1 MMKFFQAFVVLLFL
15 AGQSVAA
22 DVQPRNSEIEGTI
35 GSQIEAFLADDFAKA
50 FGFASSSIKG
60 IFGSPE
66 RFGQMVRNG
75 YPMVWR
81 PGEVR
86 YLELR
91 DIDGALWQKVL
102 IRDQSGRLHI
112 LDYQMVE
119 TGDGWRINGVQLLR
133 PPGVG
138 A

>member
-1 MMKFFQAFVVLLFL
+1 MKLVWAIVLTGVLTVQAR
-15 AGQSVAA
+15 AA
-22 DVQPRNSEIEGTI
+22 EVQPKNGGVEATI
-35 GSQIEAFLADDFAKA
+35 GAQLEAFIADDFVTA

-66 RFGQMVRNG
+66 RFGNMVRNG

-81 PGEVR
+81 PGDVR

-91 DIDGALWQKVL
+91 NIDGALWQKVL
-102 IRDQSGRLHI
+102 IRDQAGGLHV
-112 LDYQMVE
+112 LDYQMIE
-119 TGDGWRINGVQLLR
+119 TSDGWRINGVQLLKQ
-133 PPGVG
+133 PDVG

>member
-1 MMKFFQAFVVLLFL
+1 
-15 AGQSVAA
+15 
-22 DVQPRNSEIEGTI
+22 
-35 GSQIEAFLADDFAKA
+35 
-50 FGFASSSIKG
+50 
-60 IFGSPE
+60 
-66 RFGQMVRNG
+66 MVRNG